1 MDFYRPPTTQGALF
15 ALGTVYRAVRAWR
28 FYPKGHPTRRLSL
41 TQAHTAMRE
50 LLDGNTLSL
59 SCGRTGFSFP
69 DGEFLKGDSGLSTS
83 LAYEFFI
90 RRVQKV
96 TFSHDLFEEDLHELL
111 KLLSLPLETIQ
122 QSGGFDAL
130 MAARGIRSIFVNE
143 FDLAAI
149 RMKRQKIEQNGIIP
163 QGIDEVEEGHDTA
176 LIVDELQVPRTDAL
190 PPEQL
195 LHTLIGRLATCF
207 DDDIYLILIR
217 QAVACADD
225 LAARKEQQHTF
236 PLLELLASH
245 SVDSV
250 RSISMRE
257 CSLFAIEQIISHS
270 DVLQVVFEGIET
282 GNGVSDNALIEI
294 LKAGGATAITA
305 AIELLGRTGSLKVRK
320 KLSTLLGDLG
330 EAAVPLLLNLMQ
342 DSRWFII
349 RNICVILGAIASR
362 ESLAPLTNCLRH
374 SDLRVRKE
382 AIRSLAQI
390 GAPEAES
397 AILEILRGSD
407 TELYPQ
413 AIASLGGMKSR
424 KSLTELMRILQSGDM
439 FLKSLPL
446 RIDILAAIASIG
458 DRQVT
463 PFLVTLLEE
472 RHLFASAR
480 GKQLKAAVASCLGR
494 IGDPRAVP
502 HLAKLASSR
511 GELGSVCAEAV
522 VMIEKKEGRS
532 DGNS

>member
-28 FYPKGHPTRRLSL
+28 FYPKGHPTRRSSL
-41 TQAHTAMRE
+41 GLAHAAMQQ

-59 SCGRTGFSFP
+59 ACGRTGFSFP

-83 LAYEFFI
+83 LAYELFI
-90 RRVQKV
+90 RRVQKI
-96 TFSHDLFEEDLHELL
+96 TIFHDLFEEDLLELL
-111 KLLSLPLETIQ
+111 KLLCLSPETIR
-122 QSGGFDAL
+122 QSGGFDTM
-130 MAARGIRSIFVNE
+130 MAEQGIRSICVNE

-149 RMKRQKIEQNGIIP
+149 RLKRQKVEQSGIIP
-163 QGIDEVEEGHDTA
+163 QGIDEAEEGNGF
-176 LIVDELQVPRTDAL
+176 VPVVELQSPQTDSL
-190 PPEQL
+190 SPEQQL
-195 LHTLIGRLATCF
+195 QSLIGRLSTCV

-225 LAARKEQQHTF
+225 LESRQEQHFIF
-236 PLLELLASH
+236 PFLEMLASH
-245 SVDSV
+245 SSD
-250 RSISMRE
+250 RGRGENMRE
-257 CSLFAIEQIISHS
+257 CALFAIEQIITHG
-270 DVLQVVFEGIET
+270 DVLQIVFGRIEQ
-282 GNGVSDNALIEI
+282 GNGISEKALNGI
-294 LKAGGATAITA
+294 LKAGGATAITS
-305 AIELLGRTGSLKVRK
+305 AIELLGRTDSLKVRK
-320 KLSTLLGDLG
+320 KLSTMLGDLG
-330 EAAVPLLLNLMQ
+330 ETAVPILLDLMH

-349 RNICVILGAIASR
+349 RNICVILGSIASR
-362 ESLAPLTNCLRH
+362 ESLGALTNCLHH

-382 AIRSLAQI
+382 AIRSLAQL
-390 GAPEAES
+390 GAQEAEA
-397 AILEILRGSD
+397 AIIGILRGSD

-424 KSLTELMRILQSGDM
+424 KSLAGLMRILLSSDL

-446 RIDILAAIASIG
+446 KVDVLAAIALIG

-463 PFLVTLLEE
+463 PLLVTLLEE
-472 RHLFASAR
+472 RHLFASTR
-480 GKQLKAAVASCLGR
+480 GKQLKAAVAACMGKL
-494 IGDPRAVP
+494 GDPRAVP

-511 GELGSVCAEAV
+511 GELGTICSDAI